1 MPFRLLAAAILGAV
15 MTVAIVSPPARAA
28 TVKEITSPGGL
39 TAWLVEDYTLPI
51 IAMNVAFR
59 GGSAQDP
66 ADKSGLSNMMSGLLD
81 EGAGDLDSRAFQA
94 KLEDLSIELSFDSS
108 FDAFYGNLR
117 TLSTN
122 LDAAVDLFRLA
133 ITAPRFD
140 AEAVERIRGQILA
153 GLRQNLSDPGDISR
167 RLLYATLFGGH
178 PYGRSDEGT
187 VESVGT
193 ISAADLR
200 SFHDRTMA
208 RDNLEIVLVGAIDAK
223 TAGAAL
229 DTMFGALPAHA
240 SLAPVAEITPTVGAT
255 QHDDLS
261 VPQAAIRIGG
271 PGLKRDDP
279 DFIPAYV
286 DNEILGGGVFSSR
299 LYKAVREDRGL
310 AYSVGSALVPYDHT
324 GLFVAATSVDA
335 NKADATVDI
344 IKDEVERYAEA
355 GPTAEE
361 LAATKDYLV
370 GNFALRF
377 DSSQKIAR
385 SLLSFKLDGLGID
398 YIERRNAMIRA
409 VTLDDAKRVAKRI
422 WGGGLSV
429 VTVGP
434 AKS

>member
-1 MPFRLLAAAILGAV
+1 
-15 MTVAIVSPPARAA
+15 
-28 TVKEITSPGGL
+28 
-39 TAWLVEDYTLPI
+39 
-51 IAMNVAFR
+51 
-59 GGSAQDP
+59 
-66 ADKSGLSNMMSGLLD
+66 
-81 EGAGDLDSRAFQA
+81 
-94 KLEDLSIELSFDSS
+94 
-108 FDAFYGNLR
+108 
-117 TLSTN
+117 
-122 LDAAVDLFRLA
+122 
-133 ITAPRFD
+133 
-140 AEAVERIRGQILA
+140 
-153 GLRQNLSDPGDISR
+153 
-167 RLLYATLFGGH
+167 
-178 PYGRSDEGT
+178 
-187 VESVGT
+187 
-193 ISAADLR
+193 
-200 SFHDRTMA
+200 MA